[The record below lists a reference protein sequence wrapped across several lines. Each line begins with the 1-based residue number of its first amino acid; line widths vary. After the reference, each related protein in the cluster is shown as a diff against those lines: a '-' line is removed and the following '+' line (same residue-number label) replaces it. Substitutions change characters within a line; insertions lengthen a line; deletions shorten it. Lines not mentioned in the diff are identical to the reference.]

1 VILWFVLAV
10 ATTPGCNNPRSQ
22 ADMNRCAAIE
32 FDQADAA
39 MTRQWRMT
47 LMFMRDL
54 DARNTSHGGGFGY
67 ASALLES
74 QRAWLKYRDAQ
85 CVIEGGQFAGGSAGS
100 MARTRCA
107 ARLTSERQSQLRKLV
122 WQR

>member
-1 VILWFVLAV
+1 
-10 ATTPGCNNPRSQ
+10 
-22 ADMNRCAAIE
+22 MNRCAAIE

-39 MTRQWRMT
+39 MNRQWRMT
-47 LMFMRDL
+47 LMFMKGL
-54 DARNTSHGGGFGY
+54 DARSTSRGVGFGY
-67 ASALLES
+67 VSALLDS

-100 MARTRCA
+100 MDRTRCA

-122 WQR
+122 WRR